1 MVNKK
6 ISFIKTIC
14 ILLIMTLL
22 VACSAMTRRDRD
34 REPVP
39 QDDTRQ
45 GQPLGTKKPSPGQ
58 DAPKKETAKKPSLP
72 KALQASD
79 GQEPSLKVFIQ
90 EENRVEEMKLE
101 DYIKNVVAGEI
112 KNDWPHEAIK
122 AQAIIARTFVLNFI
136 DEKGQSKYGN
146 AHISTDI
153 EEAQAWNPE
162 AVNEKIEKAVQDTRG
177 QVMVYDGKYAQ
188 AWFHSNAAGKTA
200 TAKEGLNYKK
210 ENPPYIKMVDSPD
223 DSPEI
228 PDDEVYWEYSVPKAK
243 VIEALNTMGKS
254 LKDFASVSIGQKGE
268 SGRAVTLSFD
278 GTEVSAPD
286 FRIAIGSTEMKSTLL
301 DSVELQGDQVV
312 FKGRGYGHGVGMS
325 QWGAYK
331 MAKEGRKAQDI
342 IAHYFQGVDIVK
354 MWD

>member
-1 MVNKK
+1 MNKK
-6 ISFIKTIC
+6 TSYIK
-14 ILLIMTLL
+14 IMCVL
-22 VACSAMTRRDRD
+22 VIMALVVGCTALTRRDRD
-34 REPVP
+34 SVPEKETREG
-39 QDDTRQ
+39 R
-45 GQPLGTKKPSPGQ
+45 PLGTKRPSTQKDPGDSTRQ
-58 DAPKKETAKKPSLP
+58 QASKKPSLP
-72 KALQASD
+72 KALEASE
-79 GQEPSLKVFIQ
+79 GQEPSLKVFIN

-112 KNDWPHEAIK
+112 KNDWPDEAIK

-136 DEKGQSKYGN
+136 DEKGQSKYDK
-146 AHISTDI
+146 AHVSTDV

-162 AVNEKIEKAVQDTRG
+162 AVNEKIQKAVQDTRG
-177 QVMVYDGKYAQ
+177 LVMVYDGKFAQ
-188 AWFHSNAAGKTA
+188 GWFHSNAAGKTA

-223 DSPEI
+223 DSTEI
-228 PDDEVYWEYSVPKAK
+228 PDDEASWEYRASKAK
-243 VIEALNTMGKS
+243 VLEALKSMGKS
-254 LKDFASVSIGQKGE
+254 LKDINSVSIGQKGE

-301 DSVELQGDQVV
+301 DAVELQGDQVV

-331 MAKEGRKAQDI
+331 MAKEGKKAGDI
-342 IAHYFQGVDIVK
+342 IAHYFQGVTIEK